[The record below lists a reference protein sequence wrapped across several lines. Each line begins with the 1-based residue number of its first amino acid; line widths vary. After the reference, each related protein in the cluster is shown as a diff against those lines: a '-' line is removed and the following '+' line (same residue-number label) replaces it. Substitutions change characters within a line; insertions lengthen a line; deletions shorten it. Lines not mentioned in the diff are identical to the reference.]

1 VLVEWRTR
9 IHVGGS
15 RRRIAGVLTGKA
27 RAMTD
32 TGETPEE
39 LREEVEEELEELAEE
54 TAAEERERMAE
65 RDAEG
70 VDEPHRGE
78 DERT

>member
-1 VLVEWRTR
+1 M
-9 IHVGGS
+9 S
-15 RRRIAGVLTGKA
+15 
-27 RAMTD
+27 D

-39 LREEVEEELEELAEE
+39 LREEVEEELDELAEE

-70 VDEPHRGE
+70 VDEPQRRG
-78 DERT
+78 RRPHVAGFGPTRAGC